1 MKFDKFSGF
10 FLRVFF
16 VCAVFNTSWAQEAIQ
31 KNAQTQAIATAET
44 QGQPYSIQKSVIP
57 SASRITFYR
66 PASASAPGV
75 QTLRVNGHYLASLQ
89 AGGYVDLCLTPMRVE
104 LQAHYIET
112 GKPAATRYAKAALEL
127 EVGKDTYVRVAQQAG
142 APDTLT
148 PVAAAVALQELKD
161 TRSQIHTISR
171 VAGTVPCQVAET
183 ANPVVTAPPAPTVP
197 TANATP
203 VPQAQQVPK
212 VKQTIRLDTDNY
224 FEFGKS
230 ELSGMLP
237 QSLQALSSAVAQ
249 MKTQLAQ
256 SSTGRIQVLGYSDPL
271 GRPERKKIVASGRAQ
286 AIASYMVNQGIPPE
300 KITSEGRGDAQSV
313 VTHCD
318 TRISKEAIA
327 CNKPNRRAVIQFLD
341 VL

>member
-1 MKFDKFSGF
+1 MKFDKFAVSF
-10 FLRVFF
+10 SQVFF
-16 VCAVFNTSWAQEAIQ
+16 VCATLNSSWAQDAIQ
-31 KNAQTQAIATAET
+31 KNAPPQTIATTET
-44 QGQPYSIQKSVIP
+44 QGQPYSIPQRVVS
-57 SASRITFYR
+57 SLSRITFYR

-75 QTLRVNGHYLASLQ
+75 QTIRVNGHYLTSLQ
-89 AGGYVDLCLTPMRVE
+89 AGGYVDLCFTPMRVE
-104 LQAHYIET
+104 LQAHPVET
-112 GKPAATRYAKAALEL
+112 GKPIATRYAKAALEL
-127 EVGKDTYVRVAQQAG
+127 EFGKDTYVRVTDQAG

-148 PVAAAVALQELKD
+148 SVAAAVALQELKD
-161 TRSQIHTISR
+161 TRSQIHTLSR
-171 VAGTVPCQVAET
+171 VAGTVPCQVVEA
-183 ANPVVTAPPAPTVP
+183 ANPVVPAPPVA

-203 VPQAQQVPK
+203 VQQASK

-249 MKTQLAQ
+249 MKVRLAQ
-256 SSTGRIQVLGYSDPL
+256 SSTGRIQVLGYSDLL

-286 AIASYMVNQGIPPE
+286 AIASYMAKHGIPPE
-300 KITSEGRGDAQSV
+300 KITSEGLGDAQPV

-327 CNKPNRRAVIQFLD
+327 CNKPNRRVVIQFLD
-341 VL
+341 AL